1 MAVLPAWKAA
11 TAYAKGAT
19 VRPNTAQG
27 TVPVPLANG
36 DFEDGDS
43 GWDKDAGWAI
53 STGSSYEGTYK
64 AIFTGA
70 GSGTI
75 EAAGTYPATAGQ
87 VIAAT
92 VKAKVLNV
100 ADGATAFLKW
110 YDSSN
115 ALLATS
121 TGLESSVESGVWMQL
136 AITGTGPANAAF
148 VTFGVEATRS
158 VGASVTIDD
167 ARWDYSAP
175 LEARRMGYR
184 AVQEG
189 AGVSGVVE
197 PTWPTSVGRRV
208 TDGTVTWEAVELS
221 WVEWTT
227 QPIIESGLTEPNWP
241 TTVGA
246 FVRDGTANWEC
257 VSRRVEDEN
266 CPQSK
271 VVAII
276 SSKVF
281 AADGDIVRFSATANP
296 LDWTSRDDAGYLPTG
311 LQQANANDMAVL
323 YPFRGNLCAWNASS
337 FQMWQTDPD
346 PTAMA
351 LLDQMDGVGSTFTL
365 AARAVGNDLYYLS
378 NYGVRSI
385 GIANAAENLQA
396 GDVGMPIDPIIQAAM
411 AQAAIDGKKAIST
424 YWPGMGQ
431 YWLCFGDDGVT
442 AGAGGALALACPTSI
457 AASVGE
463 AYSYTY
469 VATGGTAP
477 YTFHVV
483 TGTLPP
489 GLTLDEDTGVLSG
502 TFTGAGS
509 FSFGVKVVDALG
521 VEAFCGWA
529 AEVLEDEAEITN
541 PWRWLGT
548 GQTAEG
554 TRASIRPL
562 SASMEWVGTEDVAI
576 ISTST
581 TSSRCVVPFDNQV
594 VAIVNNNACRVADA
608 SAITS
613 WTDGPGGLTISL
625 GHTSVFGGR
634 LWVALD
640 GLGIAYI
647 ESTTDTSF
655 TTINNMLPLI
665 PIWKRS
671 VIAVAGHESSILCAD
686 GYGAFYWSGDN
697 GASWTA
703 GPDLFGT
710 GNRFYTSYGAMD
722 ASGVGRIVVGG
733 GETNPRAYYTDD
745 NGATFTEC
753 VMPSVAGN
761 PLPNQVKYCG
771 NDRWLIACMGSG
783 ETTASNCLF
792 KSTDNGET
800 FSAVTL
806 PSAVHFTI
814 QSKQN
819 IAVDPNTGR
828 VVIAGEPVPAGR
840 TKYFYSDNLDTWTEI
855 PTDGTDVIGIAQV
868 SEP

>member
-1 MAVLPAWKAA
+1 
-11 TAYAKGAT
+11 
-19 VRPNTAQG
+19 
-27 TVPVPLANG
+27 
-36 DFEDGDS
+36 
-43 GWDKDAGWAI
+43 
-53 STGSSYEGTYK
+53 
-64 AIFTGA
+64 
-70 GSGTI
+70 
-75 EAAGTYPATAGQ
+75 
-87 VIAAT
+87 
-92 VKAKVLNV
+92 
-100 ADGATAFLKW
+100 
-110 YDSSN
+110 
-115 ALLATS
+115 
-121 TGLESSVESGVWMQL
+121 
-136 AITGTGPANAAF
+136 
-148 VTFGVEATRS
+148 
-158 VGASVTIDD
+158 
-167 ARWDYSAP
+167 
-175 LEARRMGYR
+175 MGYR

-477 YTFHVV
+477 YTFSVV
-483 TGTLPP
+483 SGTLPP

-502 TFTGAGS
+502 TPTTAGS
-509 FSFGVKVVDALG
+509 YSFGVQVTDALG
-521 VEAFCGWA
+521 VVAFCGWA
-529 AEVLEDEAEITN
+529 ASVLEDEAEITA
-541 PWRWLGT
+541 LDLLVT
-548 GQTAEG
+548 GYPTGGGLPTLATAKAIATPVFTG
-554 TRASIRPL
+554 IAQSTGATLQGGFPAHHAGS
-562 SASMEWVGTEDVAI
+562 WVVHGMGGD
-576 ISTST
+576 
-581 TSSRCVVPFDNQV
+581 D
-594 VAIVNNNACRVADA
+594 
-608 SAITS
+608 SAILS
-613 WTDGPGGLTISL
+613 TDLFASGS
-625 GHTSVFGGR
+625 
-634 LWVALD
+634 AL
-640 GLGIAYI
+640 
-647 ESTTDTSF
+647 TTDRAMSGYMAPGTAGWIGHGGNGGYDNTAKASPVASGF
-655 TTINNMLPLI
+655 STYQFATENPPGTPLRPFGQGNESYMCRKTENYYWLDTGAQGELVRTADI
-665 PIWKRS
+665 TLATQQVIFKRS
-671 VIAVAGHESSILCAD
+671 VSDQYIFQDIEEFDGDVYAAIYNNLHAQIRKSSDGGATWPTLVVDIATFGADAPVYLKAGNGILLALSRDSATVWTSAD
-686 GYGAFYWSGDN
+686 GFAAAHSTGIAGDALANPPIVSRYGRGPMLAF
-697 GASWTA
+697 
-703 GPDLFGT
+703 
-710 GNRFYTSYGAMD
+710 
-722 ASGVGRIVVGG
+722 
-733 GETNPRAYYTDD
+733 
-745 NGATFTEC
+745 
-753 VMPSVAGN
+753 AGN
-761 PLPNQVKYCG
+761 LFFAVSPANSTTPALG
-771 NDRWLIACMGSG
+771 NKCVS
-783 ETTASNCLF
+783 TA
-792 KSTDNGET
+792 DGIT
-800 FSAVTL
+800 FGSAVSVGLTN
-806 PSAVHFTI
+806 V
-814 QSKQN
+814 
-819 IAVDPNTGR
+819 TG
-828 VVIAGEPVPAGR
+828 IESNHPV
-840 TKYFYSDNLDTWTEI
+840 
-855 PTDGTDVIGIAQV
+855 
-868 SEP
+868 